1 MNSLLTEL
9 KRRNVIRIAILY
21 LVSSW
26 VLLQLADVLSSLL
39 NAPDFA
45 GSIVVMLL
53 ILGFF
58 PARIFAWVFE
68 MTPEGLKREVDVD
81 RTQSQTSGTGKK
93 INVVIIVL
101 LVVAIGGLVADRL
114 IPETTVVED
123 VVFTDSPEA
132 PIDDLSIA
140 VLPFA
145 DLSQDQDQQYFTDGL
160 SEELLNL
167 LVRVDDLHVASRTS
181 SFAYRG
187 STLSIPDISKALKVG
202 HILEGSVRKDGDR
215 IRITAQ
221 LIEADTDRHLW
232 SENFDRELV
241 DIFAIQDEIANA
253 IVEALTGKLG
263 VGAERAISVEA
274 ATENL
279 DAYEMY
285 LTARELFLNRMELP
299 ESIRLFRAAIELD
312 PSFARAWEG
321 LAAVEAVADDWIPDD
336 IDHAPLAKEAAEMAL
351 SLDPDLSMPLAVL
364 GSVASNNNMDLIKGV
379 DYLKAAIEKDPK
391 NTTAWLWLGIR
402 YFTLGF
408 FDDAIETLR
417 TCVSLDPGYLNCR
430 QHLAH
435 TYLTI
440 GDADTA
446 LKLNDLVMESVF
458 DSTSDAF
465 VWEYVRRGHR
475 NLAIRIADNR
485 MGSVG
490 APVVEF
496 IRAVENPGGD
506 NSAGYARLKDWE
518 NQTRSGITL
527 AQSIPFSFIAFGA
540 WEDMGAD
547 PAPYMFHVWHPEA
560 GELRKLPIFKTIT
573 RESGVFAYW
582 QERGFPPQC
591 KPVGDD
597 DFECVVAN
605 TPRRRARSQ
614 VN

>member
-1 MNSLLTEL
+1 MSLFQEL

-26 VLLQLADVLSSLL
+26 VLLQLADVLTSLL
-39 NAPDFA
+39 NAPEAA

-53 ILGFF
+53 LLGFI
-58 PARIFAWVFE
+58 PALIFAWVYE

-81 RTQSQTSGTGKK
+81 RSQSETPETGKK
-93 INVVIIVL
+93 INTVIVVL
-101 LVVAIGGLVADRL
+101 LVIAIGGLIADRL
-114 IPETTVVED
+114 MPETTVVED
-123 VVFTDSPEA
+123 VVLADSPEA
-132 PIDDLSIA
+132 PIDNLSIA

-187 STLSIPDISKALKVG
+187 STLSVPEISKALRVG

-253 IVEALTGKLG
+253 IVQALTGKLG

-285 LTARELFLNRMELP
+285 LKARELFLKRAELP
-299 ESIRLFRAAIELD
+299 ESTRLFRAAIELD
-312 PSFARAWEG
+312 PSFVRAWEG
-321 LAAVEAVADDWIPDD
+321 LAAAEVVSNDWVRDD
-336 IDHAPLAKEAAEMAL
+336 IDHLPLARDAAEQAL

-364 GSVASNNNMDLIKGV
+364 GMIAAEEDHDMSSAI
-379 DYLKAAIEKDPK
+379 DYLDAAIEKDPR
-391 NTTAWLWLGIR
+391 NTTAWLWLG
-402 YFTLGF
+402 YWQYGLGF
-408 FDDAIETLR
+408 FDEAAKSQR

-430 QHLAH
+430 QHLANVSRSS
-435 TYLTI
+435 
-440 GDADTA
+440 GDVDTA
-446 LKLNDLVMESVF
+446 LKLNEMANENVF
-458 DSTSDAF
+458 DSISDAL
-465 VWEYVRRGHR
+465 VSAYVRRGER
-475 NLAIRIADNR
+475 YLAVRIADNR
-485 MGSVG
+485 MGNAG
-490 APVVEF
+490 APVIEW
-496 IRAVENPGGD
+496 IRAIENPDGD
-506 NSAGYARLKDWE
+506 NSSGLARLKDWE
-518 NQTRSGITL
+518 RQTDTGVTI
-527 AQSIPFSFIAFGA
+527 AQAIPYAWLNFRAWDEIAKDPAAFSFLL
-540 WEDMGAD
+540 
-547 PAPYMFHVWHPEA
+547 WHPDS
-560 GELRKLPIFKTIT
+560 GEFRNTEIYKTVA
-573 RESGVFAYW
+573 RESGVFDYW
-582 QERGFPPQC
+582 QARGFPPQC
-591 KPVGDD
+591 KPVGED
-597 DFECVVAN
+597 DFECVAVK
-605 TPRRRARSQ
+605 TPRRRTRNL

>member
-1 MNSLLTEL
+1 MSLFQEL

-39 NAPDFA
+39 NVPESA

-53 ILGFF
+53 ILGFI
-58 PARIFAWVFE
+58 PALIFAWVYE

-81 RTQSQTSGTGKK
+81 RSQSETPATGKK
-93 INVVIIVL
+93 INTVIVVL
-101 LVVAIGGLVADRL
+101 LVIAIGGLIADRL
-114 IPETTVVED
+114 VPEPSVEVDD
-123 VVFTDSPEA
+123 VLADSLEA

-145 DLSQDQDQQYFTDGL
+145 DLSQNQDQQYFTDGL

-187 STLSIPDISKALKVG
+187 STLSVPEISKALRVG
-202 HILEGSVRKDGDR
+202 HILEGSVRKDGNR

-232 SENFDRELV
+232 SQNFDRELV

-253 IVEALTGKLG
+253 IVQALTGKLG
-263 VGAERAISVEA
+263 VGAERAISVDA

-285 LTARELFLNRMELP
+285 LTARELFLKRTELP
-299 ESIRLFRAAIELD
+299 ESISLFRQAIELD

-336 IDHAPLAKEAAEMAL
+336 IDHTPFAREAAEKAL
-351 SLDPDLSMPLAVL
+351 SLNPDLSMPLAVL
-364 GSVASNNNMDLIKGV
+364 GSISADPDRDFIRSI
-379 DYLKAAIEKDPK
+379 DYLNAAIEKDPK

-402 YFTLGF
+402 QFSLGF
-408 FDDAIETLR
+408 FEEAIQSLR
-417 TCVSLDPGYLNCR
+417 TCLSIDPGYLNCR

-435 TYLTI
+435 TYLSK
-440 GDADTA
+440 GDADIA
-446 LKLNDLVMESVF
+446 LKINEIAMEHAF
-458 DSTSDAF
+458 DSISEAF
-465 VWEYVRRGHR
+465 IPEYVRRGHR
-475 NLAIRIADNR
+475 YLAVRIADNR
-485 MGSVG
+485 TGSTG
-490 APVVEF
+490 APVIEI
-496 IRAVENPGGD
+496 IRAIENPGRD

-518 NQTRSGITL
+518 NQTRSGITI
-527 AQSIPFSFIAFGA
+527 AQAIPFSWQYFGV
-540 WEDMGAD
+540 WDEMAD
-547 PAPYMFHVWHPEA
+547 DPGEYPYMLWHPDGDEFRKTDVYEA
-560 GELRKLPIFKTIT
+560 VV
-573 RESGVFAYW
+573 RESGALAYW
-582 QERGFPPQC
+582 QARGFPPQC
-591 KPVGDD
+591 KPVGED
-597 DFECVVAN
+597 DFECVPAKA
-605 TPRRRARSQ
+605 PRRRTRNL